1 MRSYQLIELLETN
14 PYAYV
19 TVSVR
24 TDEESYAHDI
34 DNFETDDDGDF
45 SLVAFIE

>member
-1 MRSYQLIELLETN
+1 MRSYQLIELLEKN

-19 TVSVR
+19 TVNVQ

-34 DNFETDDDGDF
+34 DKFEIDDDGDF
-45 SLVAFIE
+45 SLAVFID